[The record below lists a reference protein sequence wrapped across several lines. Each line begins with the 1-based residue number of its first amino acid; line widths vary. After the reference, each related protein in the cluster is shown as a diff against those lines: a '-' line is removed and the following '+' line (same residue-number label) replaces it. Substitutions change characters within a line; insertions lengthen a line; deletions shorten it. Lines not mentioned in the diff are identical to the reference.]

1 MWDSSDNGAVI
12 WNNYLPLCGAIKK
25 KRDSAFDVCGGGIFL
40 LYHNYG
46 GYRTQFISSW
56 ICNSFMGMAY
66 SAGIVFF
73 ACYHEDL
80 LEQHFEKPVSK
91 KILRFIRYIGK
102 ASYHIFLV
110 QQLWFC
116 ISFPLRDRIRIRYAY
131 IIDLSI
137 CIILGCAFYFIYSL
151 IEGRMGKKVKINP
164 S

>member
-1 MWDSSDNGAVI
+1 
-12 WNNYLPLCGAIKK
+12 
-25 KRDSAFDVCGGGIFL
+25 
-40 LYHNYG
+40 
-46 GYRTQFISSW
+46 
-56 ICNSFMGMAY
+56 MGMAY